1 MKQEKL
7 IELLKLKKEDLQE
20 LLCETTWNKDNID
33 SMYNICN
40 MIKDIE
46 TTIKNIK
53 LIAFEQFIEEKSKY
67 YEYVREL
74 EEYKRNRGDLIC
86 I

>member
-1 MKQEKL
+1 MKEEK
-7 IELLKLKKEDLQE
+7 IIKLLKLKKEDLEQ
-20 LLCETTWNKDNID
+20 LLCETIWNKDNID

-46 TTIKNIK
+46 ITIKNIK
-53 LIAFEQFIEEKSKY
+53 LIDLEQFIEEKSKY

-74 EEYKRNRGDLIC
+74 EEIKRSDKK
-86 I
+86 

>member
-1 MKQEKL
+1 MKQEKI
-7 IELLKLKKEDLQE
+7 IELLKLKKEDLEQ

-40 MIKDIE
+40 TIKDIE

-53 LIAFEQFIEEKSKY
+53 LIVFEQFIEEKSKY

-74 EEYKRNRGDLIC
+74 EEIKRSKGDE
-86 I
+86 

>member
-7 IELLKLKKEDLQE
+7 IELLKLKKEGLQE

-53 LIAFEQFIEEKSKY
+53 LIVFEQFIDEKSKY
-67 YEYVREL
+67 YEYVKEL
-74 EEYKRNRGDLIC
+74 EELKDKIKE
-86 I
+86 